1 MRKVKGN
8 KMKKERSKE
17 RSNTYYKVIYKLFL
31 PIFRIVAFFVYG
43 VAAIPKKYKEP
54 ILVLANHTSDMDFV
68 VVAAH
73 ISNHMYF
80 VCDRHVVDKGLFGKL
95 FNRWFNPVA
104 VFKGSY
110 KMAEVMDIIRRVRS
124 GGSILLFP
132 EGRLSHNG
140 KTLYIDPAT
149 AKLAKALKCRV
160 VTFRSSGG
168 YFKQPRWQERMNTG
182 WLFSSGIVNEYDK
195 EYVQNAPVEELL
207 QHIRE
212 DLYVD
217 AYAEQAKK
225 KRRFWF
231 KRGTEGITRYYD
243 VCPKCH
249 SIDTLYTFRHRV
261 TCWCGYE
268 MKLDSYGYLHGDP
281 QIVSTPV
288 EWEALQN
295 EVYRR
300 NFEAGAY
307 FMEER
312 AMMLFEFRD
321 KCERSL
327 NTLIGFGKLEG
338 RPDRFKF
345 GEYEFL
351 FGKIEKM
358 EIMLGGRWLV
368 FGYDGHH
375 YMISDNDA
383 CFNKYI
389 ELYMWATN
397 RPM

>member
-1 MRKVKGN
+1 MHLEGLS
-8 KMKKERSKE
+8 MKKV

-31 PIFRIVAFFVYG
+31 PLFRIVAFFVYG

-54 ILVLANHTSDMDFV
+54 ILVLANHTSDMDFL

-95 FNRWFNPVA
+95 FNRWFNPIA

-110 KMAEVMDIIRRVRS
+110 KMAEVMEIIRRVRS

-140 KTLYIDPAT
+140 KTLNIDPAT

-160 VTFRSSGG
+160 ITFRSSGG
-168 YFKQPRWQERMNTG
+168 YFKQPRWQEHMNTG

-195 EYVQNAPVEELL
+195 EYVANAPVEELL

-225 KRRFWF
+225 QRRFWF
-231 KRGTEGITRYYD
+231 KRGAEGITRCYD

-249 SIDTLYTFRHRV
+249 TVDTLYTYGRQIF
-261 TCWCGYE
+261 CKCGYK
-268 MKLDSYGYLHGDP
+268 MIFDAKGYLHGDP
-281 QIVSTPV
+281 QIVSTTS
-288 EWEALQN
+288 EWEELQN

-300 NFEAGAY
+300 HFAAGVY
-307 FMEER
+307 FMEDKV
-312 AMMLFEFRD
+312 MMLFEFKD
-321 KCERSL
+321 KCEISL
-327 NTLIGFGKLEG
+327 SNLASIGTLEG
-338 RPDRFKF
+338 RADRIIIGDFQ
-345 GEYEFL
+345 FL
-351 FGKIEKM
+351 FEKIEKM
-358 EIMLGGRWLV
+358 ELMFGGRWLV
-368 FGYDGHH
+368 FGYEGRHF
-375 YMISDNDA
+375 MISDNNA

-389 ELYMWATN
+389 ALYLWATGQ
-397 RPM
+397 PM